1 MTFDLMSFDDNYR
14 CEILIET
21 KSRQL
26 GRIDIKIPTE
36 IETTDEL
43 EVFLRLIIK
52 LNILK
57 KTDRGRILD

>member
-26 GRIDIKIPTE
+26 GRIDIKIPHE

-43 EVFLRLIIK
+43 EVFKTFYKIIYF
-52 LNILK
+52 K
-57 KTDRGRILD
+57 KIDRGRIPD